1 LRIAPTKGNI
11 FKKETIQAPSG
22 KTYNFYGQKID
33 LDLEIP
39 KKGITNREWMKK
51 GVVFVDLLD
60 FYVLFV

>member
-1 LRIAPTKGNI
+1 LVH
-11 FKKETIQAPSG
+11 FLFVTIQAPSG

-51 GVVFVDLLD
+51 GRNHLALE
-60 FYVLFV
+60 

>member
-1 LRIAPTKGNI
+1 LPSFTKTVAKTTKGNI

-39 KKGITNREWMKK
+39 KKGITNREWMR
-51 GVVFVDLLD
+51 V
-60 FYVLFV
+60 